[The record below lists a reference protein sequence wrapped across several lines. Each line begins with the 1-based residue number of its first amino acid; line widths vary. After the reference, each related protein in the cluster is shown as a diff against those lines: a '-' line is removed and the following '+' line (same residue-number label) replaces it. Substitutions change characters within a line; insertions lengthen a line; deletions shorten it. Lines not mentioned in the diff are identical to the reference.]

1 VVKIKTVTVQPVAI
15 IIEVAM
21 MVHSRVPS
29 IIEVALMV
37 HSRVPSEVPTTMNPA
52 TKMRT
57 ITYMMIEIVWVPTM
71 KAVIGEKGLPVVVLS
86 VIMDMI
92 VGPTPEVPAIT

>member
-1 VVKIKTVTVQPVAI
+1 VVKTGTVKPVAI

-29 IIEVALMV
+29 IVEVALMV
-37 HSRVPSEVPTTMNPA
+37 HSRVPSEVPTT

-57 ITYMMIEIVWVPTM
+57 ITYMMIEIVWVSM
-71 KAVIGEKGLPVVVLS
+71 MRAVISEKGLPVVVIS

-92 VGPTPEVPAIT
+92 VGSTPKVPGTT